1 MRHKSFVTCVERST
15 KKDRVTMLQFL
26 RSNAGSWII
35 KILMGLIIIS
45 FAAWGIADIF
55 VKDPN
60 ATVVASVDG
69 HKITSL
75 DVKHEVI
82 NYGNLIS
89 KQFGQEFNIDMLK
102 QQGMHRNVVQ
112 NLLKEAASKRF
123 AEKFKLRVGEGQVRD
138 SILKNPM
145 FRTEDGQFNA
155 EQFKR
160 FMGMMGK
167 SEAGYIFDT
176 QRRIVQTALSDTLGG
191 AIKPPSLL
199 IDDMYNFKNEKR
211 VAQYIKIPNESMTAP
226 QPTDDEL
233 KKYHE
238 EKGEKFMAPEYRS
251 FKLIK
256 LSPKQEADKIQMSDE
271 ELKKLYDD
279 NIQEYT
285 RPEKREVDA
294 FITHDIEAARE
305 VKNQLIAKKEP
316 QAIVDAMGKEKVT
329 YNDWGLVTS
338 DDIPEEI
345 KDAVLILPLGE
356 ISEPLQ
362 TKDGFYITRIKKIEK
377 AGVDSFETVKPH
389 IAEKEKLARATD
401 QLIDKTNK
409 IDEKVSDGVS
419 IEDIA
424 KEMNVPVQH
433 IDLVDNM
440 GVAKVQT
447 EDSKDPTKAPSQE
460 IVQTVFASPLKEVSS
475 IQENTQGEY
484 YVVKVE
490 EIVPKVLKPLDD
502 VKEQVKKLWT
512 LQQQKEMAEKK
523 AQEIVA
529 EIKKG
534 QSLTTLAK
542 ANNLEIK
549 TTEEF
554 TRDGKP
560 LKGIFPRNVLTTLF
574 KEKPNGV
581 EMGLSGSAYVV
592 AQLDRIIPI
601 KEKEKESEEKIIKS
615 LESDLKKDIMD
626 QFQEALLKKYNAH
639 IDEEALDN
647 VL

>member
-1 MRHKSFVTCVERST
+1 MRHKSFVTCVESST

-89 KQFGQEFNIDMLK
+89 KQFGQEFNLEALK

-123 AEKFKLRVGEGQVRD
+123 AEKFNLRVGEGQIRD

-145 FRTEDGQFNA
+145 FRTEDGQFNP
-155 EQFKR
+155 EHFKR

-167 SEAGYIFDT
+167 SEAAYIFDT
-176 QRRIVQTALSDTLGG
+176 QRRIIQSALSDTLGG
-191 AIKPPSLL
+191 DIKPPSLL

-211 VAQYIKIPNESMTAP
+211 VAQYIKIPNASMTPP

-238 EKGEKFMAPEYRS
+238 EKADKFMAPEYRS

-256 LSPKQEADKIQMSDE
+256 LSSKEEATKIQISDD

-285 RPEKREVDA
+285 RPEKREIDA
-294 FITHDIEAARE
+294 FITHDLDAARE

-316 QAIVDAMGKEKVT
+316 QAIVDTMGKEKVT

-401 QLIDKTNK
+401 QLIDRTNK
-409 IDEKVSDGVS
+409 IDEKVAEGLS
-419 IEDIA
+419 IEDVA
-424 KEMNVPVQH
+424 KEMNLVIQH
-433 IDLVDNM
+433 VDLVDNM

-447 EDSKDPTKAPSQE
+447 EESKDPLKAPTQE
-460 IVQTVFASPLKEVSS
+460 IVQTAFVSPLKEVTSV
-475 IQENTQGEY
+475 QENAQGEY
-484 YVVKVE
+484 FVLKVE
-490 EIVPKVLKPLDD
+490 EIVPKTLKPLDD

-512 LQQQKEMAEKK
+512 MQQQKEMAEKK
-523 AQEIVA
+523 AQEIVD

-534 QSLTTLAK
+534 QALVTFAK
-542 ANNLEIK
+542 ANNLEVI

-560 LKGIFPRNVLTTLF
+560 LKGVFPRNVLMTLF

-581 EMGLSGSAYVV
+581 EMGQSGDSYVV
-592 AQLDRIIPI
+592 AQLERIIPI
-601 KEKEKESEEKIIKS
+601 TTKEKENEEKIIKS
-615 LESDLKKDIMD
+615 LEKDLKRDIMD

-639 IDEEALDN
+639 IDEEALN
-647 VL
+647 NAL

>member
-45 FAAWGIADIF
+45 FAAWGIQDIF
-55 VKDPN
+55 RTDPN
-60 ATVVASVDG
+60 ATIVAKVDG

-75 DVKHEVI
+75 NVKHEII

-89 KQFGQEFNIDMLK
+89 KQFGQEFNIEMLK
-102 QQGMHRNVVQ
+102 QQGMHRNIVQ
-112 NLLKEAASKRF
+112 NLLKEAANTRF

-138 SILKNPM
+138 SIIKNPM
-145 FRTEDGQFNA
+145 FRTEDGQFNTDH
-155 EQFKR
+155 FKR
-160 FMGMMGK
+160 FMSMMGK
-167 SEAGYIFDT
+167 SEASYIFDT
-176 QRRIVQTALSDTLGG
+176 QRRIVQSAISDTLGG
-191 AIKPPSLL
+191 SIKPPSLL
-199 IDDMYNFKNEKR
+199 IDNIYNFKNEKR
-211 VAQYIKIPNESMTAP
+211 VAQYIKISNESMTAP
-226 QPTDDEL
+226 QSTDEDL

-238 EKGEKFMAPEYRS
+238 EKKDKFMAPEYRS
-251 FKLIK
+251 FKLVK
-256 LSPKQEADKIQMSDE
+256 LNPKQEADKIQINDD
-271 ELKKLYDD
+271 ELKKLYDQ

-285 RPEKREVDA
+285 RPEKREIDA
-294 FITHDIEAARE
+294 FITHDMDTARE
-305 VKNQLIAKKEP
+305 VKNQLLAKKEP
-316 QAIVDAMGKEKVT
+316 QAIVDGMGKEKVT

-377 AGVDSFETVKPH
+377 AGVDSFETVKTH
-389 IAEKEKLARATD
+389 IAEKEKLTRATD
-401 QLIDKTNK
+401 QLIDITNK
-409 IDEKVSDGVS
+409 IDEKVAEGIS
-419 IEDIA
+419 IEDIS
-424 KEMNVPVQH
+424 KEMNVPLQH
-433 IDLVDNM
+433 VDLIDNM
-440 GVAKVQT
+440 GVAKVQ
-447 EDSKDPTKAPSQE
+447 SKESQDPLKAPSQE
-460 IVQTVFASPLKEVSS
+460 IVQTAFSLPLKEVSS
-475 IQENTQGEY
+475 IQENSQGDY
-484 YVVKVE
+484 YIVKVE
-490 EIVPKVLKPLDD
+490 EIVTQTLKPFDD

-512 LQQQKEMAEKK
+512 MQQQKQMAEKK
-523 AQEIVA
+523 AQEIVD
-529 EIKKG
+529 EVKKG
-534 QSLTTLAK
+534 QALTTLAK

-581 EMGLSGSAYVV
+581 EMGQSGSAYVV

-601 KEKEKESEEKIIKS
+601 KEKEKEAEEKIIKS
-615 LESDLKKDIMD
+615 LENDLKKDIMD
-626 QFQEALLKKYNAH
+626 QFQETLLKKYNAY
-639 IDEEALDN
+639 IDEEALNN